1 MGWPGVGGNFTFKKM
16 KKALPWLLVAA
27 AVIVGRMATRKNQDA
42 PPATP
47 GTVPNATSGVRGIRN
62 NNPGNIRK
70 GSKKI
75 WNGELWPSTDSSFS
89 QFISMAYG
97 VRALLIDLVN
107 KHKQGLN
114 TVQKIIFKYAPPTEN
129 YSQVYANFVA
139 TRMGLGVNDTF
150 KMTEANLIKFAKA
163 VASFENGS
171 AAALINAQSW
181 QEGLTRA
188 MQRTDVAQYVQNQ

>member
-1 MGWPGVGGNFTFKKM
+1 M

-27 AVIVGRMATRKNQDA
+27 AVIVGRMATRKKQDA

-47 GTVPNATSGVRGIRN
+47 GTAPNATSGVRGIRN

-75 WNGELWPSTDSSFS
+75 WNGEVWPSTDSSFS
-89 QFISMAYG
+89 QFITMAYG

-114 TVQKIIFKYAPPTEN
+114 TVQKIIYKYAPPTEN
-129 YSQVYANFVA
+129 YSARYAKFVA
-139 TRMGLGVNDTF
+139 DAMGLTVTEPFD
-150 KMTEANLIKFAKA
+150 MTQANLLKFAKA
-163 VASFENGS
+163 VAKFENGN

-181 QEGLTRA
+181 EEGMRRA
-188 MQRTDVAQYVQNQ
+188 LARTDVAQYVENQ

>member
-1 MGWPGVGGNFTFKKM
+1 M

-27 AVIVGRMATRKNQDA
+27 AVIVGRMATRKKST
-42 PPATP
+42 PPPTPTP
-47 GTVPNATSGVRGIRN
+47 GTVPNTTSGVRGIRN

-75 WNGELWPSTDSSFS
+75 WNGELWPSTDASFS

-139 TRMGLGVNDTF
+139 TRMGIGVNEPF
-150 KMTEANLIKFAKA
+150 KMTQANLIKFAKA

-181 QEGLTRA
+181 EEGLTRA
-188 MQRTDVAQYVQNQ
+188 LQRTDVAQYIQNQ

>member
-1 MGWPGVGGNFTFKKM
+1 
-16 KKALPWLLVAA
+16 
-27 AVIVGRMATRKNQDA
+27 MATRKKQDA

-47 GTVPNATSGVRGIRN
+47 GTAPNATSGVRGIRN

-75 WNGELWPSTDSSFS
+75 WNGEVWPSTDSSFS
-89 QFISMAYG
+89 QFITMAYG

>member
-1 MGWPGVGGNFTFKKM
+1 M

-27 AVIVGRMATRKNQDA
+27 AVIVGRMATRKNNT
-42 PPATP
+42 PPPPTP
-47 GTVPNATSGVRGIRN
+47 GTVPNTTSGVRGIRN

-75 WNGELWPSTDSSFS
+75 WNGELWPSTDASFS
-89 QFISMAYG
+89 QFITMAYG

-129 YSQVYANFVA
+129 YSQVYANAVA
-139 TRMGLGVNDTF
+139 TRMGIGVNEPF
-150 KMTEANLIKFAKA
+150 KMTEGNLIKFAKA

-171 AAALINAQSW
+171 AAALINAQAW
-181 QEGLTRA
+181 EEGLRKA
-188 MQRTDVAQYVQNQ
+188 LQRTDVAQYVQNQ